1 MAKQIE
7 IKITGS
13 GTKSEIVKALKELAD
28 SIQAESAE
36 GMTLGK
42 TFEDST
48 LCAET
53 S

>member
-13 GTKSEIVKALKELAD
+13 GTKSEIVKALRKLAD
-28 SIQAESAE
+28 SIQSDSEE

-48 LCAET
+48 LVAET

>member
-7 IKITGS
+7 IKIAGS
-13 GTKSEIVKALKELAD
+13 GTKSELIKALKDLAN
-28 SIQAESAE
+28 SIQLESE
-36 GMTLGK
+36 EVMSLGK

-53 S
+53 F